1 MILVDS
7 SALYAGLDAD
17 DPAHVRSADTFAALI
32 ARGERLVVHS
42 FGIVETIAL
51 LQRRIGPSAV
61 RTLVE
66 DVLPRVETF
75 WVQPPIHERA
85 VLALLSSASRRIS
98 IVDWTSFEVMRELG
112 IRTAF
117 AFDDDFRAQ
126 GFEVLPS

>member
-117 AFDDDFRAQ
+117 A
-126 GFEVLPS
+126 